1 MMSSSGSPNWRFV
14 ALGKHP
20 VAKDFLKL
28 GASIP
33 LVDDLSAMLKT
44 AYSTLTS
51 KFDSAPGFSSWR
63 FWSKGSGKDS
73 LICGIV
79 RDSSDKWAGLIPS

>member
-14 ALGKHP
+14 ALGKNP
-20 VAKDFLKL
+20 MAKDFLKL

-44 AYSTLTS
+44 AYSTLTP

-63 FWSKGSGKDS
+63 FWSQG
-73 LICGIV
+73 
-79 RDSSDKWAGLIPS
+79 